1 MFSPGYYVDPHIYGD
16 AEYTR
21 MQLAQFDALVKQMR
35 STITSGIGWFEEF
48 YVSKQR
54 LSVAARAYMRK
65 GEDVPEDVAMFEDVL
80 YGPYLK
86 YRWREEGSKRAAIYT
101 VQLGLIPDEERS
113 TPTDDDQDASEHPR
127 WPLL

>member
-1 MFSPGYYVDPHIYGD
+1 
-16 AEYTR
+16 
-21 MQLAQFDALVKQMR
+21 MQLTQFDVLVKQMR

-54 LSVAARAYMRK
+54 LSVAARAYMKK

-113 TPTDDDQDASEHPR
+113 TPTNDDQDAIEHPH
-127 WPLL
+127 WPQL

>member
-1 MFSPGYYVDPHIYGD
+1 
-16 AEYTR
+16 
-21 MQLAQFDALVKQMR
+21 
-35 STITSGIGWFEEF
+35 
-48 YVSKQR
+48 
-54 LSVAARAYMRK
+54 MRK

-113 TPTDDDQDASEHPR
+113 TPTDDDLDAIEHSH

>member
-1 MFSPGYYVDPHIYGD
+1 
-16 AEYTR
+16 
-21 MQLAQFDALVKQMR
+21 MR

-48 YVSKQR
+48 YASKQR
-54 LSVAARAYMRK
+54 LSVAARAFMKK

-101 VQLGLIPDEERS
+101 VQLGRIPDEERS
-113 TPTDDDQDASEHPR
+113 ADADHDQDIEHPR
-127 WPLL
+127 WPPLSCEDA